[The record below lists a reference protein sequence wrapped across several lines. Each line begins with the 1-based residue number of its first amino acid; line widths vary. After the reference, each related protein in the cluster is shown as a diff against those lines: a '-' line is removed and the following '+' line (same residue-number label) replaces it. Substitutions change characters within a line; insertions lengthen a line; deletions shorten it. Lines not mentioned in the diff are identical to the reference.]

1 MERYTASLSEKLGW
15 PSFPSCAF
23 DLSLSVESRADCFTH
38 SIGMALTFFTILPWQ
53 AKHYARV
60 NDECTKNGLPVPPE
74 ARLPSMMVGAGLL
87 PIGFLCVLSHYLFP
101 NVLADSSSCSIF
113 AWTSY
118 AHVHWIAPMIG
129 TASECAS
136 VALSFT
142 CTDPS
147 LPSLPPVFGYSMI
160 AIYVGANSY
169 IVDSFP
175 EVRSSRAFLDDTLL
189 LTLWFLFLQFASSAM
204 ASKTLLSRLCGGAIP
219 MLCVFYSL
227 LSLV

>member
-1 MERYTASLSEKLGW
+1 
-15 PSFPSCAF
+15 
-23 DLSLSVESRADCFTH
+23 
-38 SIGMALTFFTILPWQ
+38 
-53 AKHYARV
+53 
-60 NDECTKNGLPVPPE
+60 
-74 ARLPSMMVGAGLL
+74 
-87 PIGFLCVLSHYLFP
+87 
-101 NVLADSSSCSIF
+101 
-113 AWTSY
+113 
-118 AHVHWIAPMIG
+118 MIG

-189 LTLWFLFLQFASSAM
+189 LTLWLLFLQFASSAM

-219 MLCVFYSL
+219 MLCVSYSL
-227 LSLV
+227 LNSCREPSADQPESLSLPASTGCTLRNLDRTGRPVCSPSSPSL